1 MAEEISNRLRFVSF
15 LGFFLMGI
23 LIFGQVVQGNPPKK
37 KIKHLHSQVIKSTP
51 DKFEGNQFAYGN
63 VGFEHDGTRLYSD
76 SAVYYMKENFFRA
89 WSNVRIINDTVNMRS
104 DSLEYDGNLS
114 IAKAFG
120 NVHMKDP
127 KSEMFADYVEYNRTT
142 EFVIASGNVVMVDPT
157 QRVETPYLTY
167 DRKTGIAYT
176 DKGAIIRSSDGT
188 VTHTQILIYNTN
200 TKTIDFNQNTR
211 IETKDYTIVSD
222 KMKMNQQTGDTEF
235 LGNSRVTSRNNPR
248 DNIYMPEGGGIFN
261 RKTGEAFL
269 NKRSIVYRE
278 GKELHGDKMYF
289 NDKTGFGWARGNVLM
304 DDPEEKRF
312 IRGEYA
318 EAHRDLDSA
327 FVTGN
332 AYAVKA
338 FTVDSLYFHADTIM
352 AVQRK
357 DSTRVLKAYH
367 NSRFFKSNAQGKS
380 DSVFYNETLGL
391 LKSFKDP
398 IMWSGD
404 QQITGD
410 TIYLYNNPQLE
421 ILDSVYIFNNA
432 FAVSKVDSL
441 NDKEFNQV
449 KGKFMTGY
457 FLNNSLNLIEV
468 HENAQSITFVDDD
481 DEKTK
486 VKDRIGIN
494 LSDCGIIEAEI
505 NGKNV
510 DVLSCRIQANS
521 KLYPE
526 SKLPESSRYLKDFIW
541 RGDERML
548 KWQDIFINPPENLNI
563 QIQENSDPNQIPERI
578 DLDKIVEANEIP
590 AEENPNEEA
599 KENSE

>member
-1 MAEEISNRLRFVSF
+1 MAEEISNRIRILSF
-15 LGFFLMGI
+15 LGIFFLGI
-23 LIFGQVVQGNPPKK
+23 FAWAQVTQGTPPKK
-37 KIKHLHSQVIKSTP
+37 KIKHLHSDVIKSTP
-51 DKFEGNQFAYGN
+51 ERFEGNQFAYGN
-63 VGFEHDGTRLYSD
+63 VGFEHERTKLYSD

-89 WSNVRIINDTVNMRS
+89 WSNVRIVNDTMNMRS

-127 KSEMFADYVEYNRTT
+127 KSEMFADYVEYNRET
-142 EFVIASGNVVMVDPT
+142 EFIIASGNVVLVDPT

-167 DRKTGIAYT
+167 DRRTGIAYT
-176 DKGAIIRSSDGT
+176 DKGAIIRGSDGT
-188 VTHTQILIYNTN
+188 VTHTQILQYDTR

-211 IETKDYTIVSD
+211 IETKDYIIDSH
-222 KMKMNQQTGDTEF
+222 KMRMNQQTGETEF
-235 LGNSRVTSRNNPR
+235 LANSRVTSRENPR

-304 DDPEEKRF
+304 DDPEEQRF

-318 EAHRDLDSA
+318 EAHRDMDSA

-338 FTVDSLYFHADTIM
+338 FTEDSLYFHADTIM

-357 DSTRVLKAYH
+357 DSTLVLKAYY
-367 NSRFFKSNAQGKS
+367 NARFFKSNAQGKS
-380 DSVFYNETLGL
+380 DSVFYNETIGL
-391 LKSFKDP
+391 LKSFRDP

-421 ILDSVYIFNNA
+421 VLDSVRIFNNA
-432 FAVSKVDSL
+432 FAVAKVDSL

-457 FLNNSLNLIEV
+457 FLNNSLNLVEV
-468 HENAQSITFVDDD
+468 HENAQSVTFVDDE
-481 DEKTK
+481 DEETLEKE
-486 VKDRIGIN
+486 RIGIN

-521 KLYPE
+521 KLYPD
-526 SKLPESSRYLKDFIW
+526 SKLPETARYLKDFRW

-548 KWQDIFINPPENLNI
+548 RWQDIFIKVPENL
-563 QIQENSDPNQIPERI
+563 QIDISNTDTESVEAERI
-578 DLDKIVEANEIP
+578 DLDKIL
-590 AEENPNEEA
+590 EEEEKEQGINSSEET
-599 KENSE
+599 KENKE

>member
-1 MAEEISNRLRFVSF
+1 MAEEISNRIRILSF
-15 LGFFLMGI
+15 LGIFFLGI
-23 LIFGQVVQGNPPKK
+23 FAWAQVTQGTPPKK
-37 KIKHLHSQVIKSTP
+37 KIKHLHSDVIKSTP
-51 DKFEGNQFAYGN
+51 ERFEGNQFAYGN
-63 VGFEHDGTRLYSD
+63 VGFEHERTKLYSD

-89 WSNVRIINDTVNMRS
+89 WSNVRIVNDTMNMRS

-127 KSEMFADYVEYNRTT
+127 KSEMFADYVEYNRET
-142 EFVIASGNVVMVDPT
+142 EFIIASGNVVLVDPT

-167 DRKTGIAYT
+167 DRRTGIAYT
-176 DKGAIIRSSDGT
+176 DKGAIIRGSDGT
-188 VTHTQILIYNTN
+188 VTHTQILQYDTR

-222 KMKMNQQTGDTEF
+222 KMKMNQQTGETEF
-235 LGNSRVTSRNNPR
+235 LANSRVTSRENPR

-304 DDPEEKRF
+304 DDPEEQRF

-318 EAHRDLDSA
+318 EAHRDMDSA

-338 FTVDSLYFHADTIM
+338 FTEDSLYFHADTIM

-357 DSTRVLKAYH
+357 DSTRVLKAYY
-367 NSRFFKSNAQGKS
+367 NARFFKSNAQGKS
-380 DSVFYNETLGL
+380 DSVFYNETIGL
-391 LKSFKDP
+391 LKSFRDP
-398 IMWSGD
+398 IMWLGD

-421 ILDSVYIFNNA
+421 VLDSVRIFNNA
-432 FAVSKVDSL
+432 FAVAKVDSL

-457 FLNNSLNLIEV
+457 FLNNSLNLVEV
-468 HENAQSITFVDDD
+468 HENAQSVTFVDDE
-481 DEKTK
+481 DEETLEKE
-486 VKDRIGIN
+486 RIGIN

-521 KLYPE
+521 KLYPD
-526 SKLPESSRYLKDFIW
+526 SKLPETARYLKDFRW

-548 KWQDIFINPPENLNI
+548 RWQDIFIKVPENL
-563 QIQENSDPNQIPERI
+563 QIDISNTETESVEAERI
-578 DLDKIVEANEIP
+578 DLDKIL
-590 AEENPNEEA
+590 EEEEKEQGINSSEET
-599 KENSE
+599 KENKE

>member
-1 MAEEISNRLRFVSF
+1 MAEEISNRIRILSF
-15 LGFFLMGI
+15 LGIFFLGI
-23 LIFGQVVQGNPPKK
+23 FAWAQVTQGTPPKK
-37 KIKHLHSQVIKSTP
+37 KIKHLHSDVIKSTP
-51 DKFEGNQFAYGN
+51 ERFEGNQFAYGN
-63 VGFEHDGTRLYSD
+63 VGFEHERTKLYSD

-89 WSNVRIINDTVNMRS
+89 WSNVRIVNDTMNMRS

-127 KSEMFADYVEYNRTT
+127 KSEMFADYVEYNRET
-142 EFVIASGNVVMVDPT
+142 EFIIASGNVVLVDPT

-167 DRKTGIAYT
+167 DRRTGIAYT
-176 DKGAIIRSSDGT
+176 DKGAIIRGSDGT
-188 VTHTQILIYNTN
+188 VTHTQILQYDTR

-211 IETKDYTIVSD
+211 IETKDYIIDSH
-222 KMKMNQQTGDTEF
+222 KMRMNQQTGETEF
-235 LGNSRVTSRNNPR
+235 LANSRVTSRENPR

-304 DDPEEKRF
+304 DDPEEQRF

-318 EAHRDLDSA
+318 EAHRDMDSA

-338 FTVDSLYFHADTIM
+338 FTEDSLYFHADTIM

-357 DSTRVLKAYH
+357 DSTRVLKAYY
-367 NSRFFKSNAQGKS
+367 NARFFKSNAQGKS
-380 DSVFYNETLGL
+380 DSVFYNETIGL
-391 LKSFKDP
+391 LKSFRDP

-421 ILDSVYIFNNA
+421 VLDSVRIFNNA
-432 FAVSKVDSL
+432 FAVAKVDSL

-457 FLNNSLNLIEV
+457 FLNNSLNLVEV
-468 HENAQSITFVDDD
+468 HENAQSVTFVDDE
-481 DEKTK
+481 DEETLEKE
-486 VKDRIGIN
+486 RIGIN

-521 KLYPE
+521 KLYPD
-526 SKLPESSRYLKDFIW
+526 SKLPETARYLKDFRW

-548 KWQDIFINPPENLNI
+548 RWQDIFIKVPENL
-563 QIQENSDPNQIPERI
+563 QIDISNTDTESVEAERI
-578 DLDKIVEANEIP
+578 DLDKIL
-590 AEENPNEEA
+590 EEEEKEQGINSSEET
-599 KENSE
+599 KENKE

>member
-1 MAEEISNRLRFVSF
+1 MAEEISNRIRILSF
-15 LGFFLMGI
+15 LGIFFLGI
-23 LIFGQVVQGNPPKK
+23 FAWAQVTQGTPPKK
-37 KIKHLHSQVIKSTP
+37 KIKHLHSDVIKSTP
-51 DKFEGNQFAYGN
+51 ERFQGNQFAYGN
-63 VGFEHDGTRLYSD
+63 VGFEHERTKLYSD

-89 WSNVRIINDTVNMRS
+89 WSNVRIVNDTMNMRS

-127 KSEMFADYVEYNRTT
+127 KSEMFADYVEYNRET
-142 EFVIASGNVVMVDPT
+142 EFIIASGNVVLVDPT

-167 DRKTGIAYT
+167 DRRTGIAYT
-176 DKGAIIRSSDGT
+176 DKGAIIRGSDGT
-188 VTHTQILIYNTN
+188 VTHTQILQYDTR

-211 IETKDYTIVSD
+211 IETKDYIIDSH
-222 KMKMNQQTGDTEF
+222 KMRMNQQTGETEF
-235 LGNSRVTSRNNPR
+235 LANSRVTSRENPR
-248 DNIYMPEGGGIFN
+248 DNIYMPEGGGVFN

-304 DDPEEKRF
+304 DDPEEQRF

-318 EAHRDLDSA
+318 EAHRDMDSA

-338 FTVDSLYFHADTIM
+338 FTEDSLYFHADTIM

-357 DSTRVLKAYH
+357 DSTRVLKAYY
-367 NSRFFKSNAQGKS
+367 NARFFKSNAQGKS
-380 DSVFYNETLGL
+380 DSVFYNETIGL
-391 LKSFKDP
+391 LKSFRDP

-421 ILDSVYIFNNA
+421 VLDSVRIFNNA
-432 FAVSKVDSL
+432 FAVAKVDSL
-441 NDKEFNQV
+441 NDKEYNQV

-457 FLNNSLNLIEV
+457 FLNNSLNLVEV
-468 HENAQSITFVDDD
+468 HENAQSVTFVDDE
-481 DEKTK
+481 DEETLEKE
-486 VKDRIGIN
+486 RIGIN

-521 KLYPE
+521 KLYPD
-526 SKLPESSRYLKDFIW
+526 SKLPETARYLKDFRW

-548 KWQDIFINPPENLNI
+548 RWQDIFIKVPENL
-563 QIQENSDPNQIPERI
+563 QIDISNTETESVEAERI
-578 DLDKIVEANEIP
+578 DLDKIL
-590 AEENPNEEA
+590 EEEEKEQGINSSEET
-599 KENSE
+599 KENKE

>member
-1 MAEEISNRLRFVSF
+1 MAEEISNRIRILSF
-15 LGFFLMGI
+15 LGIFFLGI
-23 LIFGQVVQGNPPKK
+23 FAWAQVTQGTPPKK
-37 KIKHLHSQVIKSTP
+37 KIKHLHSDVIKSTP
-51 DKFEGNQFAYGN
+51 ERFEGNQFAYGN
-63 VGFEHDGTRLYSD
+63 VGFEHERTKLYSD

-89 WSNVRIINDTVNMRS
+89 WSNVRIVNDTMNMRS

-127 KSEMFADYVEYNRTT
+127 KSEMFADYVEYNRET
-142 EFVIASGNVVMVDPT
+142 EFIIASGNVVLVDPT

-167 DRKTGIAYT
+167 DRRTGIAYT
-176 DKGAIIRSSDGT
+176 DKGAIIRGSDGT
-188 VTHTQILIYNTN
+188 VTHTQILQYDTR

-222 KMKMNQQTGDTEF
+222 KMKMNQQTGETEF
-235 LGNSRVTSRNNPR
+235 LANSRVTSRENPR

-304 DDPEEKRF
+304 DDPEEQRF

-318 EAHRDLDSA
+318 EAHRDMDSA

-338 FTVDSLYFHADTIM
+338 FTEDSLYFHADTIM

-357 DSTRVLKAYH
+357 DSTRVLKAYY
-367 NSRFFKSNAQGKS
+367 NARFFKSNAQGKS
-380 DSVFYNETLGL
+380 DSVFYNETIGL
-391 LKSFKDP
+391 LKSFRDP

-421 ILDSVYIFNNA
+421 VLDSVRIFNNA
-432 FAVSKVDSL
+432 FAVAKVDSL

-457 FLNNSLNLIEV
+457 FLNNSLNLVEV
-468 HENAQSITFVDDD
+468 HENAQSVTFVDDE
-481 DEKTK
+481 DEETLEKE
-486 VKDRIGIN
+486 RIGIN

-521 KLYPE
+521 KLYPD
-526 SKLPESSRYLKDFIW
+526 SKLPETARYLKDFRW

-548 KWQDIFINPPENLNI
+548 RWQDIFIKVPENL
-563 QIQENSDPNQIPERI
+563 QIDISNTETESVEAERI
-578 DLDKIVEANEIP
+578 DLDKIL
-590 AEENPNEEA
+590 EEEEKEQGINSSEET
-599 KENSE
+599 KENKE